1 MSETHPPWLMSMEK
15 AEALLLRKSFKERK
29 EEYDLLLK
37 DIFKAKGIVQEAI
50 TRYTKQKL
58 RLRSKKA
65 AEDPFAELADYRS
78 IEDIQEAYGFE
89 LITDVQ
95 RRRLIDLW
103 EAREQSLSTKQTY
116 EDRVTQMLRRALY
129 GIGEEFRDSLDEFE
143 NLQDSLEA
151 ERRKNDP
158 KAN

>member
-1 MSETHPPWLMSMEK
+1 M
-15 AEALLLRKSFKERK
+15 RKSFKERK

-103 EAREQSLSTKQTY
+103 EAREECLSTKQAY

>member
-1 MSETHPPWLMSMEK
+1 MAETSPPWHMPKEE
-15 AEALLLRKSFKERK
+15 AETLLLRKSFKERK
-29 EEYDLLLK
+29 EEHDLLLR
-37 DIFKAKGIVQEAI
+37 DIFKAKGVVQEAI

-65 AEDPFAELADYRS
+65 AEDPFAELSDYRS
-78 IEDIQEAYGFE
+78 IEDIQEAYGYE
-89 LITDVQ
+89 LITDAQ
-95 RRRLIDLW
+95 RCHLIDLW

-116 EDRVTQMLRRALY
+116 EDRVTQMLRRALD

-143 NLQDSLEA
+143 NLQDALEA